1 MDDGIAQVD
10 AEWAVGTVVA
20 VLGPVSVLRDGA
32 LVPVPGR
39 RPRTL
44 LAALALDA
52 GRFTSAA
59 SLIDEVWGDALP
71 RDPMNALHTQLSRLR
86 ALLPDGA
93 LEQGPAGYRLT
104 PARNGVDLSAA
115 EDGIDHAAAAARRG
129 DAAPALALLDRVT
142 ALMRGVPGDDLPD
155 GPVRDALR
163 ASAFRMRKR
172 AEAVHVDGAMAAGRY
187 EEALP
192 LLRELCERRPM
203 DEPAHAKL
211 MRVLAETGRGNEAVA
226 LYAQLRSRLADGLG
240 TDPSEELSAVHV
252 AILRGELGGVPAEGG
267 DDDASATAAA
277 PWSIGLRAEPN
288 ALIGRDADLA
298 AVHALV
304 DSSRVVTILGPG
316 GTGKTRLAN
325 RVGATHAEHG
335 RVALVEL
342 VGVRSGEDVAAAVAG
357 TLGLGDAERLMMEP
371 VTRRRSRAA
380 ADPRDRLKQSLA
392 STPTLLILDNCEQ
405 VVGACADLVADL
417 TASCPHLTVLTTS
430 RIPLMIS
437 AEWTYPLAP
446 LPVAHLAL
454 DDGGRGS
461 GGTAEGSPATEL
473 FAARARAVRPSV
485 RLDVAAVARLC
496 TALDGL
502 PLAIELAAARVRT
515 MSVEQINAR
524 LIDRF
529 TLLNSGDRAAPH
541 RHRTLHAVIDWSWNL
556 LDAREQD
563 AMRRLCYFPGG
574 FGIDTARRVIGG
586 MDGGVATVGGRD
598 AAADSSV
605 DRAVDDAITGLV
617 EQSMLEVAEVDEP
630 VGLRYHM
637 LETVREFGLQLL
649 ESRPGERD
657 EVEEHFCEWAAEAS
671 TRITKQIIRGGTAE
685 SMIEIEVEH
694 ENLVF
699 VLRAAL
705 ESGRTAVVLPVFTVL
720 SVFWSIRGSHA
731 EAALWSERVQAHW
744 NALEARA
751 QGSGQER
758 TAWAHDAAI
767 DTDVLYLALLI
778 VIGYQLFLNDRRAIA
793 RTRGRIRTL
802 QRTRPPSSA
811 EAAYLV
817 RLATVT
823 RPTRLGRMFA
833 RGARSGDPGVRALA
847 HSFRANTHENA
858 GRWAAARRDAT
869 AALGLARQ
877 RGDRWSEGMAAQ
889 MLGQLSGQAGRH
901 REAVDYYRLAAKV
914 LWEVHAY
921 EESIQMRGFIAAA
934 LVGAGQP
941 EAGRREALAAR
952 GAGEVVGA
960 SAPGGRHPDSQYRAA
975 IAAALAEA
983 DLAEGDVDGGVRRYW
998 EAVMDGIGVHGT
1010 ERSAAVDPYM
1020 GLLIAAATCAHAAGG
1035 HAAAACRL
1043 AGLLA
1048 RGVVPR
1054 LTSGVAG
1061 SRESVVDLPVTAS
1074 VLLAMT
1080 VAEFV
1085 GGDAAGDDAAGGDGG
1100 PDTEASA
1107 RFARELALAERAHA
1121 RQDYPSMSIGR
1132 WLDAARRAAGDVE
1145 VEAARRHA
1153 AGLVGPALI
1162 RELLA
1167 ALSRDRPALG

>member
-1 MDDGIAQVD
+1 MGAVVADNGIAQ
-10 AEWAVGTVVA
+10 AEAAWAAGTVVA

-32 LVPVPGR
+32 LMPVPGR

-44 LAALALDA
+44 VAALALDA
-52 GRFTSAA
+52 GRFISAA

-93 LEQGPAGYRLT
+93 LEQGPAGYRLAL
-104 PARNGVDLSAA
+104 ARSEVDLSAA
-115 EDGIDHAAAAARRG
+115 EDGIGHAEAAARRG
-129 DAAPALALLDRVT
+129 EASPALALLDLVT
-142 ALMRGVPGDDLPD
+142 APMRGVPGDDLPD

-163 ASAFRMRKR
+163 ASAFRMQER
-172 AEAVHVDGAMAAGRY
+172 AEAVYVDGAMAAGRY
-187 EEALP
+187 ADALP
-192 LLRELCERRPM
+192 LLRALCERRPM

-252 AILRGELGGVPAEGG
+252 AILRGELGGMPAEGG
-267 DDDASATAAA
+267 DDDASATATA

-298 AVHALV
+298 AVHALL

-357 TLGLGDAERLMMEP
+357 TLGLGDADRLMMEP
-371 VTRRRSRAA
+371 VTRRQSRAS

-417 TASCPHLTVLTTS
+417 IASCTRLTVLTTS
-430 RIPLMIS
+430 RIPLMIA

-446 LPVAHLAL
+446 LPVAPAGP
-454 DDGGRGS
+454 GG
-461 GGTAEGSPATEL
+461 GGLVNGGSPATEL

-485 RLDVAAVARLC
+485 RLDDAAVARLC
-496 TALDGL
+496 SALDGL

-529 TLLNSGDRAAPH
+529 ALLNTGDRAAPH

-574 FGIDTARRVIGG
+574 FGIDAARRVIGG
-586 MDGGVATVGGRD
+586 RDGGGTATGGPD
-598 AAADSSV
+598 A
-605 DRAVDDAITGLV
+605 AVDDAITGLV
-617 EQSMLEVAEVDEP
+617 EQSMLEVAEADEP
-630 VGLRYHM
+630 SGLRHHM
-637 LETVREFGLQLL
+637 LETVREFGLQRL

-657 EVEEHFCEWAAEAS
+657 EVEELFCEWAAEAS
-671 TRITKQIIRGGTAE
+671 TRITEQILRGGTAE

-720 SVFWSIRGSHA
+720 SVFWSIRGSHP

-751 QGSGQER
+751 QDAGRER

-802 QRTRPPSSA
+802 LRTRPPSSA
-811 EAAYLV
+811 EAGYLA

-833 RGARSGDPGVRALA
+833 RGARSGESGVQALA
-847 HSFRANTHENA
+847 RSFRANAHENA
-858 GRWAAARRDAT
+858 GRWTAARRDAS
-869 AALGLARQ
+869 AALDLARQ

-901 REAVDYYRLAAKV
+901 RDAVDYYRLAAKV

-960 SAPGGRHPDSQYRAA
+960 AAPGGRHPDAQYRAA

-983 DLAEGDVDGGVRRYW
+983 DLAEGDVDGGLRRYR
-998 EAVMDGIGVHGT
+998 EAVEDGIGVHGT

-1035 HAAAACRL
+1035 HAAAACEL
-1043 AGLLA
+1043 ARLLA

-1054 LTSGVAG
+1054 LTSGIAG
-1061 SRESVVDLPVTAS
+1061 SRESVVDLPVTAA

-1085 GGDAAGDDAAGGDGG
+1085 GGVG
-1100 PDTEASA
+1100 TEAPA

-1132 WLDAARRAAGDVE
+1132 WTDAARRAAGDTE
-1145 VEAARRHA
+1145 VEAAQRRA
-1153 AGLVGPALI
+1153 AGLVGPALV